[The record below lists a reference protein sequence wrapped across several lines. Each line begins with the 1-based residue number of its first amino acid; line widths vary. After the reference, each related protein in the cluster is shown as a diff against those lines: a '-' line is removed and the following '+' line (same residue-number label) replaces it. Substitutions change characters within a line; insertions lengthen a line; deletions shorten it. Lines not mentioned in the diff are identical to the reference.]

1 MNCPHCKTEI
11 DEHEASRC
19 LDAWVAEAVTGEG
32 KQGFLCPDCGG
43 AHFGTSKGERI
54 CHGPPFAC
62 GWSGPSLDASPSY
75 STDIAAAW
83 EVVGRLK
90 ENGIGLIIWTASD
103 VVQAYRDK
111 EDGDYLADE
120 KAKVP
125 LAICRAALKAV
136 YVGED
141 KK

>member
-1 MNCPHCKTEI
+1 
-11 DEHEASRC
+11 
-19 LDAWVAEAVTGEG
+19 
-32 KQGFLCPDCGG
+32 
-43 AHFGTSKGERI
+43 
-54 CHGPPFAC
+54 
-62 GWSGPSLDASPSY
+62 
-75 STDIAAAW
+75 
-83 EVVGRLK
+83 VVGRLK